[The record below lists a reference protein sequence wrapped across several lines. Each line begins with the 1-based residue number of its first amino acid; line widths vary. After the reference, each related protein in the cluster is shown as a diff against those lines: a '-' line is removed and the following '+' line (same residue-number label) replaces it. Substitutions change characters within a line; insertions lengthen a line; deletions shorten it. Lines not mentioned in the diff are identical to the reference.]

1 MRKFK
6 DGKLVVSIDP
16 GYDGTKVTV
25 NGARFSI
32 PKKTIRKQGNEYE
45 STGSLDGIYEVTTK
59 DGSFLCGPN
68 IQVLVDD
75 NNELH
80 QRFDKSAE
88 QAANYSYFNTR
99 EFAANTLA
107 ALELALI
114 KASKSGV
121 IDPAKISKE
130 NLYVVVELPHD
141 SLKDMSRAVAD
152 ALLGEHEYT
161 FKGTVDGEDIDTK
174 VNIEI
179 GNEEHFFT
187 ISQVIACLSGYMS
200 DDEGY
205 PIDSLKDKFPVLV
218 IDGGYYT
225 MGDCA
230 MSKTQAISGADS
242 NTEFGM
248 MTIHERTAKAINSKC
263 HTNYKAY
270 DMDNLFSEEKGIVVI
285 PKNLS
290 KSGKNESFDC
300 NKILEE
306 QTREVF
312 NEYLAYLE
320 EKYDCFKKIKMI
332 LFGGGT
338 GKIYY
343 DLFQEVAADYPNL
356 VAKLVTYKMDGEE
369 VTPREAIS
377 AGGYKM
383 ALNRLPD

>member
-88 QAANYSYFNTR
+88 QAANYSHFNTR
-99 EFAANTLA
+99 EFAANALA